1 LQGAE
6 KMIMSTMEEL
16 YTNGRIEGEVEISIK
31 NILKLL
37 NKRFKRVPES
47 ISSAVNSYTDIVEL
61 DSLFDRAL
69 ECKTLA
75 EFEEGL
81 VYF

>member
-1 LQGAE
+1 
-6 KMIMSTMEEL
+6 MIMSTMEEL